1 MENSVRKIG
10 GKDKNGKNKV
20 KYIWSAKWKAKEKE
34 QKKYMKN
41 CPEIKSR
48 IYI

>member
-1 MENSVRKIG
+1 MENSGRKIG
-10 GKDKNGKNKV
+10 GKDKNGKNKG

-34 QKKYMKN
+34 QKKCMKN
-41 CPEIKSR
+41 CPEIKSQ